1 MPVADWFIPSAVK
14 VTLTVEETTPER
26 ASVQFQFRVT
36 ALLFQ
41 PFAFAGVLPAN
52 VITGAVRSILVVIE
66 AVLGRPAAFVAEHVR
81 TVPDVSVVRL
91 VVVHPVEDEIPD
103 SGSVTLQL
111 RDTAELFQPLT
122 FGEGVTVGTI
132 TGAVVSN
139 RVMTS
144 GRLAIPSIL
153 TASNAAGFKPS
164 MESTVGA
171 ICLVAT
177 FKGPL
182 TDTGAQVG
190 YDTNS
195 GTWVSFSPKPP
206 CSANVAGEGNGWGS
220 KLTPSFMTTTISG
233 EAGST
238 VGSGKG
244 KPDPNDKMLVQNGW
258 NRASAELVSVLTAR
272 VVSACTAAAVSG
284 TPLEFCRGSQIRS
297 LVFCVVLPTFGEVG
311 EAVTGTPPADT
322 MAAIAV

>member
-1 MPVADWFIPSAVK
+1 MPERLSVPVNVT
-14 VTLTVEETTPER
+14 VTLP
-26 ASVQFQFRVT
+26 
-36 ALLFQ
+36 LFQ
-41 PFAFAGVLPAN
+41 LFAFGSGSALAIAAGGVM
-52 VITGAVRSILVVIE
+52 SILIVTETVR
-66 AVLGRPAAFVAEHVR
+66 GRPAAFVAEHVR

-111 RDTAELFQPLT
+111 TDTAELFQPLT

-132 TGAVVSN
+132 TGGVVSN
-139 RVMTS
+139 LVMTS

-258 NRASAELVSVLTAR
+258 NRKSTELVSVPTAR

-311 EAVTGTPPADT
+311 EAVTGKPPADT